1 MKAYFFHAFICLLFV
16 FALLFVGFSLCLIP
30 IAPDWIY
37 YLTNKLKNQPEFFL
51 KIGQVFVACGFV
63 FLTLFYFL
71 NKKTF
76 YSVTIAP
83 GLSYSLQNKAV
94 YKMVSSFFEKERP
107 QEKIPFSLNIYGQNI
122 ELTADL
128 STISFEE
135 HETILMD
142 LEKKLGK
149 LIEKKIGSPNKL
161 TVNVL
166 AKKA

>member
-1 MKAYFFHAFICLLFV
+1 MKAYFFHAFICLFFV
-16 FALLFVGFSLCLIP
+16 FSLLFVGFSLCLIP

-51 KIGQVFVACGFV
+51 KIGQALVVAGFA

-76 YSVTIAP
+76 YTVAITPS
-83 GLSYSLQNKAV
+83 LNYSLKNKAV
-94 YKMVSSFFEKERP
+94 YKIITAFFDEQRP
-107 QEKIPFSLNIYGQNI
+107 KEKIPFSLNIYGQNI
-122 ELTADL
+122 ELTADF
-128 STISFEE
+128 SKISFQE
-135 HETILMD
+135 HESILID
-142 LEKKLGK
+142 LEEKLGK
-149 LIEKKIGSPNKL
+149 LIENKIGSPNKL

>member
-51 KIGQVFVACGFV
+51 KIGQVLVAVGLL

-76 YSVTIAP
+76 YSVVVTP
-83 GLSYSLQNKAV
+83 SLSYSLQNKV
-94 YKMVSSFFEKERP
+94 IYKIVSSFFEKERP
-107 QEKIPFSLNIYGQNI
+107 KEKVPFSLNIYGQNI

-128 STISFEE
+128 SKISFQE
-135 HETILMD
+135 HEAILMS
-142 LEKKLGK
+142 LEDKLGK

-166 AKKA
+166 AKKD